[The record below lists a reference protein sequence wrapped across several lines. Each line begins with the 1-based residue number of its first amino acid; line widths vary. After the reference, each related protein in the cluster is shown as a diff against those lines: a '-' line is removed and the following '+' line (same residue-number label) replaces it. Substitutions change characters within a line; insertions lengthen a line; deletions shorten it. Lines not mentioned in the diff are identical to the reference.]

1 MKKNILWAIF
11 LCLNTVNL
19 MAQLEIKTQPLITF
33 LPLKSPNIA
42 LEYGIK
48 PYLGIEIGYRYV
60 GGRSVFNKNSE
71 SRANTFNISI
81 KRYVKDDVVLSNMY
95 LGGYSSFFKGNIA
108 QLNNMTMYAVGL
120 TGGYK
125 KLFFNNHFVLEPS
138 LNLGKRFSYKNGQ
151 PLRDKDFDSNQ
162 IKFFYYW
169 DINLRILIGY
179 RF

>member
-19 MAQLEIKTQPLITF
+19 MAQLELKTQPLITF
-33 LPLKSPNIA
+33 LPFKSPNVT
-42 LEYGIK
+42 LEYGFK
-48 PYLGIEIGYRYV
+48 PRLGVEIGYQYA

-71 SRANTFNISI
+71 SRAKAFNISV
-81 KRYVKDDVVLSNMY
+81 KRYIKEDAILSNIY
-95 LGGYSSFFKGNIA
+95 LGGYFGFFKGNIG
-108 QLNNMTMYAVGL
+108 QLNDITMYAIGL
-120 TGGYK
+120 TSGYK
-125 KLFFNNHFVLEPS
+125 KLFFNNHFVVEPS

-151 PLRDKDFDSNQ
+151 PLTGKDFDSNQ

-169 DINLRILIGY
+169 DINLRILVGY